1 MKNLT
6 NLTIKLVDFSGL
18 KQGLESL
25 IEHGNAD
32 LIRSCIL
39 ETFTSD
45 DEYQKVLW
53 YSVIEKC
60 FPQYLHLVNT
70 VLVFG

>member
-1 MKNLT
+1 MLNST
-6 NLTIKLVDFSGL
+6 NLTISLVDFSGL
-18 KQGLESL
+18 KQGIETL
-25 IEHGNAD
+25 IKYQNEH
-32 LIRSCIL
+32 LIRDCIL
-39 ETFTSD
+39 ATFTSD

-53 YSVIEKC
+53 FSVIEKC